1 MVGRPERLRERLQG
15 FAQPWEVACFFWIP
29 ALVVGFT
36 GWYEL
41 HNRATLGD
49 FPIFRA
55 ASKAVLHGNSPYV
68 IPSHAALAKFDT
80 FVYPPAAAFLFSPFA
95 LVPYTAAKVLM
106 LVLSLASVFIALRF
120 LGVVDWRCYG
130 VAAVSMPVVSTVAL
144 GAFTSFLLLGAAA
157 TWRYRDREALTGFVG
172 ALTATS
178 KLFLWP
184 IGVWLL
190 VTRRLRAAVVFV
202 LAAIALV
209 AGGWAAIGFA
219 GLRSYPHLL
228 HLLTD
233 LEAHKSFSLVALL
246 KLSGGH
252 SPWPYWE
259 LSPRHRS
266 SGCTTTR
273 CSSSRSRCTA
283 RAFRR
288 CGPFHWFSGWP
299 RRPIPKGSPGASCW
313 VWARS
318 ESSAHAWP
326 SSTSR
331 RSPAAG
337 SSGRSPRN
345 SDRFRDG
352 SPRGGR
358 SVRPQFRSDPRR
370 GSSGTVRFGA
380 LGTATDSRSRPGR
393 GHMRCR
399 RSE

>member
-1 MVGRPERLRERLQG
+1 LNLLMVERRERLRERLQG
-15 FAQPWEVACFFWIP
+15 VAQPWEVACFFWIP
-29 ALVVGFT
+29 VLVVGFT

-55 ASKAVLHGNSPYV
+55 ASNAVLHGNSPYV
-68 IPSHAALAKFDT
+68 IPSHAALARFDT

-95 LVPYTAAKVLM
+95 LVPYSAAKVLM

-120 LGVVDWRCYG
+120 LGVRDWRCYG

-202 LAAIALV
+202 LAAIVLV

-246 KLSGGH
+246 KLSG
-252 SPWPYWE
+252 SASTA
-259 LSPRHRS
+259 LSALLAGVVVLAVVAAARGVDGDR
-266 SGCTTTR
+266 
-273 CSSSRSRCTA
+273 
-283 RAFRR
+283 RAFAVAVLGTLAATPVVWMHYYALLFVPIALYR
-288 CGPFHWFSGWP
+288 P
-299 RRPIPKGSPGASCW
+299 RLSALWAVPLVLWLAPSTYSEGVTWRILLGLSTVAIVGACVAELDLSKI
-313 VWARS
+313 A
-318 ESSAHAWP
+318 
-326 SSTSR
+326 
-331 RSPAAG
+331 
-337 SSGRSPRN
+337 GRS
-345 SDRFRDG
+345 F
-352 SPRGGR
+352 
-358 SVRPQFRSDPRR
+358 VR
-370 GSSGTVRFGA
+370 A
-380 LGTATDSRSRPGR
+380 LA
-393 GHMRCR
+393 
-399 RSE
+399 EK